1 MLIFNHFLKKTSEKI
16 KSSKKSCHLC
26 GKKYWPSVMKNHML
40 SKHSIKETDGLVKSE
55 VSEDGFVCDFSECGL
70 KFDNKCQLNC
80 HLRESHLLKECFIQ
94 LSDCLTKK
102 INNDVII
109 ESNDKQSN
117 HSYGSFQFEDNNID
131 ISSEEEWTPMA
142 ESILEKSFSSAK
154 LSHQKVNEESVEES
168 KQKLEN
174 EIKNDSID
182 KQSQHSYDSHQF
194 EDNNISNE
202 DEPTLKKESVPEK
215 TCSQTKLNDQ
225 TGDEEDV
232 EESKPKTRSRK
243 TKGLLLTI

>member
-1 MLIFNHFLKKTSEKI
+1 
-16 KSSKKSCHLC
+16 
-26 GKKYWPSVMKNHML
+26 MKNHML
-40 SKHSIKETDGLVKSE
+40 SKHSIQETENAIESDLNKDYLVKSE

-80 HLRESHLLKECFIQ
+80 HLSESHLLKECFIQ

-102 INNDVII
+102 INNNDMII

-117 HSYGSFQFEDNNID
+117 HSYGSFQFENNNID
-131 ISSEEEWTPMA
+131 ISSEELTPTG

-154 LSHQKVNEESVEES
+154 LSHQTVNEESVEES

-182 KQSQHSYDSHQF
+182 KKSQHSYDSHQF
-194 EDNNISNE
+194 EDES
-202 DEPTLKKESVPEK
+202 TLNKESVSEK

-225 TGDEEDV
+225 TDDEDV

-243 TKGLLLTI
+243 TKGLLFDY